1 MDKRS
6 GRGIYAGARLPGGAI
21 VRDTSISIPGLA
33 ALRTDKELNMADERP
48 DRRNNVAR
56 AVFSDVA

>member
-1 MDKRS
+1 MR
-6 GRGIYAGARLPGGAI
+6 AARLPGGAI